1 MSKLIIIDKD
11 DTRELKFEEVL
22 EMYKPMIMRT
32 IYSFRILRMEVDDK
46 YQIACVALCKAYE
59 NYDIEMQVGLWALAK
74 KMIVNDLIR
83 EINYN
88 ERKKRSGMET
98 LSMNRT
104 MEGADEQENS
114 IMDKLQ
120 ANIDIENDIILREN
134 LNKFMNKITEKQKE
148 TISLRMIGKSYKEI
162 TKILG
167 IAQTTIS
174 MRMLAA
180 KKIFNKCMA

>member
-1 MSKLIIIDKD
+1 
-11 DTRELKFEEVL
+11 
-22 EMYKPMIMRT
+22 
-32 IYSFRILRMEVDDK
+32 
-46 YQIACVALCKAYE
+46 
-59 NYDIEMQVGLWALAK
+59 
-74 KMIVNDLIR
+74 
-83 EINYN
+83 
-88 ERKKRSGMET
+88 
-98 LSMNRT
+98 MNRT